1 MVKFTYV
8 ITHPTNAVPNPPTIE
23 DHREVPINAYVD
35 GQPNPQ
41 RETLRKLLDGTTDPD
56 TW

>member
-23 DHREVPINAYVD
+23 DHREVPIKALID
-35 GQPNPQ
+35 GRPNPQ
-41 RETLRKLLDGTTDPD
+41 REILRQLLDGTSTPD